1 MRLVAESLSDFEFK
15 TMALFGKRKVEEK
28 IKEKDKVVEE
38 KAKVGLPQGK
48 DPALYRI
55 IEKPVVTE
63 KAVAL
68 AGRNKYVFK
77 VWQKT
82 NKIEVR
88 KAIEKLYGV
97 KVKDVRVIN
106 TLGKSRQVG
115 RFEGW
120 KPGFKKAIVALE
132 KGYKIEISHT

>member
-1 MRLVAESLSDFEFK
+1 
-15 TMALFGKRKVEEK
+15 MALFGKKKKE
-28 IKEKDKVVEE
+28 IKEEPKEAE
-38 KAKVGLPQGK
+38 KKEAKFGLPQGK
-48 DPALYRI
+48 DPALYRT

-63 KAVAL
+63 KAVTL
-68 AGRNKYVFK
+68 AGSNKYVFK

-97 KVKDVRVIN
+97 KVKDIRIIN
-106 TLGKSRQVG
+106 TIGKKRQVG

>member
-1 MRLVAESLSDFEFK
+1 
-15 TMALFGKRKVEEK
+15 MALFKRKKEEIKTEEK
-28 IKEKDKVVEE
+28 KETEGKKTGVV
-38 KAKVGLPQGK
+38 LPQGK

-55 IEKPVVTE
+55 IEKPVITE

-68 AGRNKYVFK
+68 NGRNKYVFK

-97 KVKDVRVIN
+97 KVKDVRIIN
-106 TLGKSRQVG
+106 TLGKKRQVG

-120 KPGFKKAIVALE
+120 KPGFKKAIVTLE
-132 KGYKIEISHT
+132 KGHTIEVSHT

>member
-1 MRLVAESLSDFEFK
+1 
-15 TMALFGKRKVEEK
+15 MALFKKRKEEVKTEEK
-28 IKEKDKVVEE
+28 KETEE
-38 KAKVGLPQGK
+38 TKRRVGLPQGK

-55 IEKPVVTE
+55 IEKPVITE
-63 KAVAL
+63 KAVTL
-68 AGRNKYVFK
+68 AGSNKYVFK

-82 NKIEVR
+82 NKVEVR

-106 TLGKSRQVG
+106 TPGKKRQVG

-120 KPGFKKAIVALE
+120 KPGFKKAIVTLE
-132 KGYKIEISHT
+132 KGHTIEVSHT

>member
-1 MRLVAESLSDFEFK
+1 
-15 TMALFGKRKVEEK
+15 MALFGKKKEPSFAKAAEGKNDKEAEK
-28 IKEKDKVVEE
+28 KE
-38 KAKVGLPQGK
+38 AKVGLPQGK

-63 KAVAL
+63 KAVTL
-68 AGRNKYVFK
+68 SGSNKYVFK

-106 TLGKSRQVG
+106 TVGKSRQVG

-120 KPGFKKAIVALE
+120 KPGFKKAIVTLE
-132 KGYKIEISHT
+132 KGQTIEISHT

>member
-1 MRLVAESLSDFEFK
+1 MPFFK
-15 TMALFGKRKVEEK
+15 KKKEDKKEEQEK
-28 IKEKDKVVEE
+28 IKETE
-38 KAKVGLPQGK
+38 KKEAKAGLPQGK

-55 IEKPVVTE
+55 IEKPVITE
-63 KAVAL
+63 KAVTL
-68 AGRNKYVFK
+68 AGSNKYVFK

-82 NKIEVR
+82 NKVEVR

-106 TLGKSRQVG
+106 TPGKKRQVG

-120 KPGFKKAIVALE
+120 KPGFKKAIVTLE
-132 KGYKIEISHT
+132 KGHTIEVSHT